1 MKDYKV
7 EFIGNKGHR
16 NYRTFDSMD
25 KAMKFYNKLKG
36 EAIIKKYNPETF
48 TYDVVYDPVE
58 NIE

>member
-25 KAMKFYNKLKG
+25 KAMNFYNKLHG
-36 EAIIKKYNPETF
+36 EAIVKKCNPETF
-48 TYDVVYDPVE
+48 VYDVVYDPSDY
-58 NIE
+58 IE